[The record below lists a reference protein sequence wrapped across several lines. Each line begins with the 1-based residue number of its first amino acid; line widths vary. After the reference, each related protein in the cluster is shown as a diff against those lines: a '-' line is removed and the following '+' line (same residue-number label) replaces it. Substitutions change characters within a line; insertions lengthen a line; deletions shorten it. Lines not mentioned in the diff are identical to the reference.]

1 MGHLTPD
8 FPGVHRLPFS
18 SPHGDLG
25 GVLPGLVIEC
35 KAWRRID
42 LAVWM
47 KQAKASAARIGESA
61 VAAVVAKRINH
72 KVGKAYVIMELD
84 DWITLIR
91 QLSRQLSHKPPMEL
105 DDWMA
110 LIRQPSEPGPAPDI
124 KMKLDNP
131 YRVDL

>member
-61 VAAVVAKRINH
+61 IAAVVAKRINH

-84 DWITLIR
+84 DWMTLIR
-91 QLSRQLSHKPPMEL
+91 QLSHML
-105 DDWMA
+105 
-110 LIRQPSEPGPAPDI
+110 PSESGLAPDI

>member
-1 MGHLTPD
+1 MSKERAEGTEWENRVMGHLTPD

-35 KAWRRID
+35 KSWRRID
-42 LAVWM
+42 LAVWI

-61 VAAVVAKRINH
+61 IAAVVAKRINH
-72 KVGKAYVIMELD
+72 KVGRAYVIMELD
-84 DWITLIR
+84 DWMTLIR
-91 QLSRQLSHKPPMEL
+91 QLSHML
-105 DDWMA
+105 
-110 LIRQPSEPGPAPDI
+110 PSELGLAPDI
-124 KMKLDNP
+124 KMKLGNP